1 MTHHRR
7 SVALMIMMIIG
18 ALSATLVSGT
28 SAAASPARAAALPLI
43 TSAAAPNKA
52 GDLGA
57 IITLAEAQLSAV
69 PVGTGPGQVPT
80 SAVSTFQS
88 AIDAAKTVAADPSGD
103 HEGQINSLVGA
114 GATFLGSA
122 AISADVVD
130 ANRNRL
136 AYSTFRRD
144 LTILIWQS
152 KAALATDPELHTQAA
167 KDTLQDQID
176 RSQAALS
183 GHAEVPFARNRRF
196 FTPRPDEPI
205 QFATEY
211 YSRTPSYGTST
222 WGLKPALAWYRS
234 QQILADTYVTTE
246 LQPVDDTFIH
256 ATTPTTSRGTA
267 VSLIIGGGRTTFFKW
282 DLSAVTGQVHQATV
296 RLVNNSANNNLM
308 YLNFE
313 SNDNWTEAALTYN
326 TWPKGADNQPVIGP
340 KIGETRSG
348 GRNARFTFDVTA
360 RTSEQQHGDGRLSL
374 SLTQDPPRT
383 GLFPLEVFSKE
394 ATDPATRPT
403 LIVTS
408 DAVDPAKLDAKYTK
422 VTGLSQQL
430 LDSATVGTGIG
441 QYPQ

>member
-183 GHAEVPFARNRRF
+183 GHAEVPFARNRGSFPPAR
-196 FTPRPDEPI
+196 TNPSSSPPSTTRAHPATAPAPGVSSRPWPGTAASRSSPTPPSPPSSSRSTTPSSTPPHRPRPAERP
-205 QFATEY
+205 
-211 YSRTPSYGTST
+211 SR
-222 WGLKPALAWYRS
+222 
-234 QQILADTYVTTE
+234 
-246 LQPVDDTFIH
+246 
-256 ATTPTTSRGTA
+256 
-267 VSLIIGGGRTTFFKW
+267 
-282 DLSAVTGQVHQATV
+282 
-296 RLVNNSANNNLM
+296 
-308 YLNFE
+308 
-313 SNDNWTEAALTYN
+313 
-326 TWPKGADNQPVIGP
+326 
-340 KIGETRSG
+340 
-348 GRNARFTFDVTA
+348 
-360 RTSEQQHGDGRLSL
+360 
-374 SLTQDPPRT
+374 
-383 GLFPLEVFSKE
+383 
-394 ATDPATRPT
+394 
-403 LIVTS
+403 
-408 DAVDPAKLDAKYTK
+408 
-422 VTGLSQQL
+422 
-430 LDSATVGTGIG
+430 
-441 QYPQ
+441 